1 MPAPEFLDT
10 NVLVYAYD
18 SGDSS
23 KQRVAQEL
31 VRRALAGDI
40 LVSTQVLAEFA
51 VTLLHK
57 MTPAAR
63 PEDVTA
69 ILDVLGPIRVVVP
82 DSDIVR
88 RAVQV
93 RAEYGVHF
101 YDGMI
106 VAAAERGGCG
116 RIWSEDLNSGQR
128 YFGIA
133 VENPFVQ
140 RTERT

>member
-18 SGDSS
+18 PVDSH
-23 KQRVAQEL
+23 KQRIAQDL

-51 VTLLHK
+51 AILLHK
-57 MTPAAR
+57 MDPPAR
-63 PEDVTA
+63 PRDVA
-69 ILDVLGPIRVVVP
+69 AVLDALGPIRVIVP
-82 DSDIVR
+82 DGDVVR
-88 RAVQV
+88 RAVDV
-93 RAEYGVHF
+93 RAEYGVHY

-106 VAAAERGGCG
+106 VAAAERGGCT
-116 RIWSEDLNSGQR
+116 RIWSEDLNAGLK

-133 VENPFVQ
+133 VENPF
-140 RTERT
+140 R

>member
-18 SGDSS
+18 PGDSH
-23 KQRVAQEL
+23 KRRIAQDL

-51 VTLLHK
+51 ATLLHK
-57 MTPAAR
+57 MAPPAR
-63 PEDVTA
+63 PEDVA
-69 ILDVLGPIRVVVP
+69 AVLDALSPIRAVVP
-82 DSDIVR
+82 DADIVR
-88 RAVQV
+88 RAVEV

-106 VAAAERGGCG
+106 VAAAERGGCE
-116 RIWSEDLNSGQR
+116 RIWSEELNAGQK

-133 VENPFVQ
+133 VEDPF
-140 RTERT
+140 R